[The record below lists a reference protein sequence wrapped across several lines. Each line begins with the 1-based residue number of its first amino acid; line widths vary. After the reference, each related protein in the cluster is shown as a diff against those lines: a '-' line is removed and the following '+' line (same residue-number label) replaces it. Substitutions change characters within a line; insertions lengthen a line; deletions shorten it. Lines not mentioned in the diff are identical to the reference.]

1 MVSQTKQTPV
11 LLDFLT
17 LTYALP
23 IAGNLNAILNSFVH
37 TERQMIA
44 VERVKEYT
52 ELESEEDVV
61 GAGST
66 ANARDVP
73 HPGLEQDISSL
84 WLSQSRLLRL
94 QSI

>member
-1 MVSQTKQTPV
+1 
-11 LLDFLT
+11 
-17 LTYALP
+17 
-23 IAGNLNAILNSFVH
+23 
-37 TERQMIA
+37 MIA